1 MKILWIEDEEELLA
15 EGGRFLRG
23 EGCQVAEAR
32 SAEEAPALIA
42 REKPDLLLVDWTL
55 AGRETGL
62 DLCRRNDREWQLPLL
77 MLTAK
82 GDEFDRVLAL
92 ELGADDYI
100 QKPFSL
106 RELLARMKAVLRR
119 SGRAP
124 LSRFGQAVDAAASLP
139 SAQILHRGRLTVHP
153 DNYQATLDGQLLELT
168 RTEFMLL
175 ERLARRPGRVYTR
188 AHLMEEAL
196 GDAFAGY
203 ERTIDSHIRNLRRKL
218 GMIRQLLSLFR
229 RSMESATNSIPIWLK
244 RERDFETIRSRF
256 W

>member
-1 MKILWIEDEEELLA
+1 MHILWVEDEEELLA

-23 EGCQVAEAR
+23 EGCRVSEAR
-32 SAEEAPALIA
+32 SAEEVPALIML
-42 REKPDLLLVDWTL
+42 EKPDLLLVDWTL

-119 SGRAP
+119 SGRGGVNRNGGEAEAAP
-124 LSRFGQAVDAAASLP
+124 
-139 SAQILHRGRLTVHP
+139 AQTDPVLRRGRLTVRP
-153 DNYQATLDGQLLELT
+153 EQYQALLDGELLELT
-168 RTEFMLL
+168 RTEFALL
-175 ERLARRPGRVYTR
+175 ERLARRPGRVFTR

-196 GDAFAGY
+196 GDTYVGF

-218 GMIRQLLSLFR
+218 GDDPAHPEFIQ
-229 RSMESATNSIPIWLK
+229 
-244 RERDFETIRSRF
+244 TIYGVGYKFNPGSDEKTGVDV
-256 W
+256 

>member
-1 MKILWIEDEEELLA
+1 MKILWVEDEEELLA
-15 EGGRFLRG
+15 EGGRFLRA

-32 SAEEAPALIA
+32 SAEEVPALIA

-119 SGRAP
+119 SGRNGSNVTGREAENVP
-124 LSRFGQAVDAAASLP
+124 VSEA
-139 SAQILHRGRLTVHP
+139 ILKRGRLTIQP
-153 DNYQATLDGQLLELT
+153 DHYQAKLDGQLLELT
-168 RTEFMLL
+168 RTEFVLL
-175 ERLARRPGRVYTR
+175 ERLARNPGRVYTR

-196 GDAFAGY
+196 GDTFAGY

-218 GMIRQLLSLFR
+218 GDDPAAPEFIQ
-229 RSMESATNSIPIWLK
+229 
-244 RERDFETIRSRF
+244 TIYGVGYKFNPDTENPGASHE
-256 W
+256 